1 MKTLTQGSAAVR
13 GAVLIAIAAA
23 LWATTSIAAKT
34 LFTETQ
40 LEPIVL
46 AFLRLCIAFP
56 FFFLLMLTEG
66 RKVRLPFNRGM
77 LLGLVVLGFF
87 QAGYQG
93 TYLWAVDLTGAGI
106 ATLIALCLAPVLVA
120 IAAAP
125 LLGERPNRTT
135 VLALVAAII
144 GTLMLVSTDVRSPDA
159 ARVGG
164 VLIAVLAAA
173 VYAAFTLASRHL
185 SGGTSVYAT
194 AFVCF
199 MTGALVLAPI
209 ALLNGGLGE
218 LANLEL
224 KAWLLIGYIGVV
236 PTCVGYVCFFRGM
249 QTTPATTSSII
260 VTLEP
265 LFAAML
271 AWIILGEALGWMGI
285 AGAVVLTVSV
295 LVASRSGREVS
306 RAEPAERVESEA
318 A

>member
-1 MKTLTQGSAAVR
+1 MKMLTQGSAAVR
-13 GAVLIAIAAA
+13 GVLLIAIAAA

-34 LFTETQ
+34 LFTETH

-66 RKVRLPFNRGM
+66 RKRKGRFSFSPGVM
-77 LLGLVVLGFF
+77 LGLVVLGFF

-106 ATLIALCLAPVLVA
+106 ATLIALCLSPVLVA
-120 IAAAP
+120 LAAAP

-135 VLALVAAII
+135 VLALMSAII
-144 GTLMLVSTDVRSPDA
+144 GTLMLVSGDVTSPDA
-159 ARVGG
+159 ARLGG
-164 VLIAVLAAA
+164 ILIAVVAAA
-173 VYAAFTLASRHL
+173 IYAGFTLASRYT
-185 SGGTSVYAT
+185 SNGTSVYAT

-199 MTGALVLAPI
+199 MTGALVLAPVVW
-209 ALLNGGLGE
+209 LHGGLAT
-218 LANLEL
+218 LATLDL
-224 KAWLLIGYIGVV
+224 KAWLLIGYIGIV

-249 QTTPATTSSII
+249 QSTPATTSSII

-265 LFAAML
+265 QFAALL
-271 AWIILGEALGWMGI
+271 AWMILGEALGWIGV

-295 LVASRSGREVS
+295 LVASRSGRKVT
-306 RAEPAERVESEA
+306 RAESAETT
-318 A
+318 

>member
-1 MKTLTQGSAAVR
+1 MKFLSQRSAAAR
-13 GAVLIAIAAA
+13 GALLIATAAA

-34 LFTETQ
+34 LFTETH

-66 RKVRLPFNRGM
+66 RKRRVPLDRRVLF
-77 LLGLVVLGFF
+77 GLVVLGFF

-93 TYLWAVDLTGAGI
+93 TYLLAVDLTGAGI
-106 ATLIALCLAPVLVA
+106 ATLIALCLSPVLVA
-120 IAAAP
+120 LVAAP

-144 GTLMLVSTDVRSPDA
+144 GTLMLVSTDIRSPDA
-159 ARVGG
+159 ARVSG

-173 VYAAFTLASRHL
+173 IYAGFTLTSRHL
-185 SGGTSVYAT
+185 SGGSSVYAT

-199 MTGALVLAPI
+199 MTGAIVLAPI
-209 ALLNGGLGE
+209 AGFSGGLSG
-218 LANLEL
+218 LANLDL
-224 KAWLLIGYIGVV
+224 KAWLLIGYIGIV

-249 QTTPATTSSII
+249 QSTPATTSSII

-271 AWIILGEALGWMGI
+271 AWMILGEALGMLGVMGAI
-285 AGAVVLTVSV
+285 VLTVSV
-295 LVASRSGREVS
+295 LVASRSGSPSGDGGEGRSTPDE
-306 RAEPAERVESEA
+306 
-318 A
+318 